1 MDAFTVNVRSN
12 ASTMVQELLSAK
24 WDMPQATARALN
36 RMAEQA
42 LVKSARQVRD
52 AGYNLKIS
60 EIKKALRVAR
70 ANQGQLKSAVI
81 ATGKPIPLIAY
92 GARQVANGVSVNVL
106 NGRKVIAEAFIATM
120 PSGHKGVFVRKP
132 GAKHKKV
139 GVGANASWHALPI
152 RQLYGPSIPD
162 GMANDKVREAIMA
175 LIEEK
180 FPQLLDHELKWAQR
194 RGM

>member
-24 WDMPQATARALN
+24 WEMPQATARALN

-92 GARQVANGVSVNVL
+92 GARQVATGCRS
-106 NGRKVIAEAFIATM
+106 TC
-120 PSGHKGVFVRKP
+120 
-132 GAKHKKV
+132 
-139 GVGANASWHALPI
+139 
-152 RQLYGPSIPD
+152 
-162 GMANDKVREAIMA
+162 
-175 LIEEK
+175 
-180 FPQLLDHELKWAQR
+180 
-194 RGM
+194 